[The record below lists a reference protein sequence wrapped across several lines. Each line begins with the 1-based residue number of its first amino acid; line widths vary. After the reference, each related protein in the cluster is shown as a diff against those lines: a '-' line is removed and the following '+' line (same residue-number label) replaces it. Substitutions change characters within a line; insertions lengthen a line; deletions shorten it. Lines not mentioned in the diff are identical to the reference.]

1 MSYTQVKNLQWANAE
16 HTVINCE
23 VNFDSQAQEFVPFT
37 AVASGDYEY
46 THQIFAECVAGNY
59 GHIAE
64 YVPPAPYVPSP
75 EILAAQAAKQSALAK
90 LMALGLTEQEALAL
104 GVK

>member
-46 THQIFAECVAGNY
+46 THQIYAECVAGEY
-59 GHIAE
+59 GNIAE
-64 YVPPAPYVPSP
+64 YVAPAPNP
-75 EILAAQAAKQSALAK
+75 EIVAKEQAKASALAK
-90 LMALGLTEQEALAL
+90 LSALGLTQDEIKAI
-104 GVK
+104 VT

>member
-46 THQIFAECVAGNY
+46 THQIFAECVAGKY
-59 GHIAE
+59 GNIAA
-64 YVPPAPYVPSP
+64 YVTPTLDPVIVAK
-75 EILAAQAAKQSALAK
+75 EQAKASALAK
-90 LMALGLTEQEALAL
+90 LSALGLTQDEVKALV
-104 GVK
+104 G